1 MSFILSSESSE
12 YLNLINALLRK
23 KMFSKE
29 LQVGMEVK

>member
-12 YLNLINALLRK
+12 YLNLINALLRI

-29 LQVGMEVK
+29 VQVGMEVK